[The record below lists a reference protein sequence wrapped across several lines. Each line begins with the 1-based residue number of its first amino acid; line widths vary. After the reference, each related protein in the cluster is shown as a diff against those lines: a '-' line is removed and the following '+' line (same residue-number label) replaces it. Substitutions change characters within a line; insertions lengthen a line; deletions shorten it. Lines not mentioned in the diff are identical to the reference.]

1 MFRYAFPA
9 LLLFAFSAF
18 AEPTPYSFET
28 LKFISADGERN
39 YRVIVGVPSSP
50 VPDGGYPVLYALDG
64 NAAYADFSADIQK
77 RLIKEGAPV
86 TVFIGYETEE
96 RFEVDSRAYDYTP
109 PAEDGKPFPD
119 ALNPIRTNGGAE
131 QFLRFIENRVK
142 PAAEK
147 LAPLNKS
154 RQTLWGHS
162 YGGLFVLYVL
172 TSSPGSFQ
180 SYASADPSLW
190 WNGGAMFE
198 ASAVFASSEKKL
210 EGISLLI
217 MKSGQ
222 ESKARPFDKEKREA
236 YEARVRAVSSVPAD
250 AAKTAAYR
258 FASLK
263 GISVQYREYPQLSHG
278 PLFPVS
284 FYAALRL
291 AQGYVD

>member
-1 MFRYAFPA
+1 M
-9 LLLFAFSAF
+9 
-18 AEPTPYSFET
+18 
-28 LKFISADGERN
+28 
-39 YRVIVGVPSSP
+39 
-50 VPDGGYPVLYALDG
+50 
-64 NAAYADFSADIQK
+64 
-77 RLIKEGAPV
+77 
-86 TVFIGYETEE
+86 
-96 RFEVDSRAYDYTP
+96 
-109 PAEDGKPFPD
+109 PFPD
-119 ALNPIRTNGGAE
+119 ALNPKRKNGGAD
-131 QFLRFIENRVK
+131 QFLKFIENRVK

-154 RQTLWGHS
+154 GQTLWGHS

-172 TSSPGSFQ
+172 SSSPDSFQ

-190 WNGGAMFE
+190 WNGGAMFA
-198 ASAVFASSEKKL
+198 ASAAFASSGHEFT
-210 EGISLLI
+210 GASLLM

-222 ESKARPFDKEKREA
+222 ESRARQFDEEKREA

-278 PLFPVS
+278 PLVPVS

-291 AQGYVD
+291 AQGYAD